1 MQRHKT
7 TTRARYAETD
17 ASGIVYYNSYLLY
30 FEKGRVEMFRQ
41 LGLAY
46 DWRLPIAETYCRYR
60 SPARFDDL
68 LEIHTFVAELRSKG
82 FRLGCEV
89 YKIDEA
95 GEAEPVLLAEG
106 YTSMVTV
113 GPDRRPV
120 PLPEP
125 YRRAFGSVA
134 TESPDDQA

>member
-1 MQRHKT
+1 MQSHTT

-17 ASGIVYYNSYLLY
+17 CSGIVYYNSYLLY
-30 FEKGRVEMFRQ
+30 FEKGRVEMFRA

-46 DWRLPIAETYCRYR
+46 DWHLPIAETYCRYR
-60 SPARFDDL
+60 SPAHFDDL
-68 LEIHTFVAELRSKG
+68 LEIRTFVAEVRSKG

-89 YKIDEA
+89 YRIDET
-95 GEAEPVLLAEG
+95 GDSEPTLLAEG
-106 YTSMVTV
+106 YTAMVSV

-125 YRRAFGSVA
+125 YRRAFGEPGTTGA
-134 TESPDDQA
+134 AEEG